1 MLEPWNN
8 RSILQPPINTAA
20 CKNIEFKTLKNIC
33 NTIIHVLS
41 KQSPLHKESAIF
53 SRFLYKFDKKFRNDI
68 GYRYFRKVNVA
79 LRSYLRL
86 PLIKDVYNFMD
97 ALPIKN
103 ETTLAPTKQ
112 MLEYVLTRL
121 MIFSKLMYRV
131 TLCSKQA
138 AVFYL
143 NRIKRGESHWM
154 CLMPFA
160 LLSRVWSMA
169 FVLLQHSCNWYNQ
182 LYPTLNKLEYKG
194 LKFLPEEYS
203 LPLNLEDWIDMKYL
217 NNAGRFQWS
226 QKFIINFDSIVDDDD
241 EEGLYENILKFVDNI
256 NKKTKDVEPDTQLLL
271 PKQDEYTKFVPKQ
284 NKNDQGEAISRDS
297 FKNFMANLPPVL
309 INPSVNIVRQDH
321 CIKNVSDQDSLNEF
335 IENEEKYRNSSNEDK
350 SLTSHLSFMQ
360 WQALKNSLLKL
371 DCSHMKKKTVEMK
384 VQYIWKEKCL
394 EYM

>member
-8 RSILQPPINTAA
+8 RSILQPPINTST
-20 CKNIEFKTLKNIC
+20 CKNFEINNLKNVC

-68 GYRYFRKVNVA
+68 GYRYFKKVNVA
-79 LRSYLRL
+79 LRSFLRL
-86 PLIKDVYNFMD
+86 PIIKDVHNFMD
-97 ALPIKN
+97 VLPGKN
-103 ETTLAPTKQ
+103 DSTLAPTKQ
-112 MLEYVLTRL
+112 MLEYVLIRL
-121 MIFSKLMYRV
+121 MTFSKLMYRV

-182 LYPTLNKLEYKG
+182 LYPTLSKMEYKG
-194 LKFLPEEYS
+194 LQFLPEKYS
-203 LPLNLEDWIDMKYL
+203 LPSNLEDWIDMKHL

-226 QKFIINFDSIVDDDD
+226 QKFITNFDSIVGEDD
-241 EEGLYENILKFVDNI
+241 EEGLYDNILKLVDNI
-256 NKKTKDVEPDTQLLL
+256 NKRTKDVEPDTQLLL
-271 PKQDEYTKFVPKQ
+271 PKQDLCTTFVPKLD
-284 NKNDQGEAISRDS
+284 NNDQGEAISRES
-297 FKNFMANLPPVL
+297 FKNFMANLPPIL
-309 INPSVNIVRQDH
+309 KNPTVNIVRQDH

-335 IENEEKYRNSSNEDK
+335 IQNEETYRNTSDEKK
-350 SLTSHLSFMQ
+350 SLTSHLTFMQ

-371 DCSHMKKKTVEMK
+371 DGSLMNKKKMEMK
-384 VQYIWKEKCL
+384 VQKIWKEKCL

>member
-20 CKNIEFKTLKNIC
+20 CKNFEFKILKNIC

-41 KQSPLHKESAIF
+41 KQSPLHKESSIF

-68 GYRYFRKVNVA
+68 GYRYFKKVNVA

-86 PLIKDVYNFMD
+86 PLIKDVHSFMD
-97 ALPIKN
+97 ALPITN

-112 MLEYVLTRL
+112 MLEYVLIRL
-121 MIFSKLMYRV
+121 MTFCKLMYRV

-194 LKFLPEEYS
+194 LKFLPDQYS
-203 LPLNLEDWIDMKYL
+203 LPSDLEDWIDMKYL

-226 QKFIINFDSIVDDDD
+226 QKFITNFDSIVDEDD

-271 PKQDEYTKFVPKQ
+271 PKQDVYTKIVPKQ
-284 NKNDQGEAISRDS
+284 NNNDQGEAISRES
-297 FKNFMANLPPVL
+297 FKSFMANLPPAL
-309 INPSVNIVRQDH
+309 TNPSVNIVRQDH
-321 CIKNVSDQDSLNEF
+321 CIKNVCDQDSLNEF
-335 IENEEKYRNSSNEDK
+335 IENEETYRNTSHEDK
-350 SLTSHLSFMQ
+350 SLTSHLTFMQ

-371 DCSHMKKKTVEMK
+371 NCSFMNKNKVEMK
-384 VQYIWKEKCL
+384 VQIIWKEKCL

>member
-1 MLEPWNN
+1 MFEPWNN
-8 RSILQPPINTAA
+8 RSVLQPPINTAA
-20 CKNIEFKTLKNIC
+20 CKNFEFKILKNIC

-41 KQSPLHKESAIF
+41 KQSPLHKESSIF

-68 GYRYFRKVNVA
+68 GYRYFKKVNVA

-86 PLIKDVYNFMD
+86 PLIKDVHSFMD
-97 ALPIKN
+97 ALPITN

-112 MLEYVLTRL
+112 MLEYVLIRL
-121 MIFSKLMYRV
+121 MTFCKLMYRV

-194 LKFLPEEYS
+194 LKFLPDQYS
-203 LPLNLEDWIDMKYL
+203 LPSNLEDWIDMKYL

-226 QKFIINFDSIVDDDD
+226 QKFITNFDSIVDEDD

-271 PKQDEYTKFVPKQ
+271 PKQDVYTKIVPKQ
-284 NKNDQGEAISRDS
+284 NNNDQGEAISRES
-297 FKNFMANLPPVL
+297 FKSFMANLPPAL
-309 INPSVNIVRQDH
+309 TNPSVNIVRQDH
-321 CIKNVSDQDSLNEF
+321 CIKNVCDQDSLNEF
-335 IENEEKYRNSSNEDK
+335 IENEETYRNTSHEDK
-350 SLTSHLSFMQ
+350 SLTNHLTFMQ

-371 DCSHMKKKTVEMK
+371 NCSFMNKNKVEMK
-384 VQYIWKEKCL
+384 VQIIWKEKCL

>member
-20 CKNIEFKTLKNIC
+20 CKHFEFKILKNIC

-68 GYRYFRKVNVA
+68 GYRYFKKVNVA

-86 PLIKDVYNFMD
+86 PLIKDVHSFME
-97 ALPIKN
+97 ALPITN
-103 ETTLAPTKQ
+103 ETILAPTKQ
-112 MLEYVLTRL
+112 MLEYVLIRL
-121 MIFSKLMYRV
+121 MTFCKLMYRV

-182 LYPTLNKLEYKG
+182 LFPTLNKLEYKG
-194 LKFLPEEYS
+194 LKFLPDQYS
-203 LPLNLEDWIDMKYL
+203 LPSNLEDWIDMKYL

-226 QKFIINFDSIVDDDD
+226 QKFITNFDSIVDEDD

-271 PKQDEYTKFVPKQ
+271 PKQDVYTKFVPKQ
-284 NKNDQGEAISRDS
+284 NNNDQGEAISRES
-297 FKNFMANLPPVL
+297 FKSFMANLPPVL
-309 INPSVNIVRQDH
+309 TNPSVNIVRQDH
-321 CIKNVSDQDSLNEF
+321 CIKNVCDQDSLNEF
-335 IENEEKYRNSSNEDK
+335 IENEETYRSTSHEDK
-350 SLTSHLSFMQ
+350 SLTSHLTFMQ

-371 DCSHMKKKTVEMK
+371 NCSFMNKKKVEMK
-384 VQYIWKEKCL
+384 VQIIWKEKCL